1 MSIQNISS
9 TAIREI
15 TGNAARLMR
24 QDPATSPAKH
34 ADNVTLSAAGLRALS
49 SEQEAGVS
57 GAGGK
62 VSLDTNQGVV
72 NQDIESFLVDNKAK
86 SNGEL
91 PPLLMPSQ
99 RNIDALSG
107 YLSAKFPGFL
117 SANGIPYA
125 PEQITYDSAGQVQF
139 PADYPYAKELK
150 QALQESPV
158 MANALSWSVGLSQ
171 SKALL
176 DEGVR
181 FQQEYLNA
189 SPQQLGA
196 VLARH
201 AQLLSGNAPAPQAAI
216 SFSPTGEVRL
226 TVDGKPQSA

>member
-1 MSIQNISS
+1 MNIQNISS
-9 TAIREI
+9 TAYREA
-15 TGNAARLMR
+15 TADAARLMR
-24 QDPATSPAKH
+24 QDPASLPAKY
-34 ADNVTLSAAGLRALS
+34 ADKVTLSAAGLWALS
-49 SEQEAGVS
+49 SDQEATAS
-57 GAGGK
+57 TTGGK
-62 VSLDTNQGVV
+62 VALDTDQGVV
-72 NQDIESFLVDNKAK
+72 TQDVESFLANNQANT
-86 SNGEL
+86 NGEL

-125 PEQITYDSAGQVQF
+125 PAQITYDSAGQAQF
-139 PADYPYAKELK
+139 PADYPYAKELRE
-150 QALQESPV
+150 ALQKSPAI
-158 MANALSWSVGLSQ
+158 ANALSWSVGLSE

-181 FQQEYLNA
+181 FQQEYLSA

-201 AQLLSGNAPAPQAAI
+201 SQLLSGNAPAPQAAI

-226 TVDGKPQSA
+226 MVDGKPQNA

>member
-1 MSIQNISS
+1 MNIQNVNNS
-9 TAIREI
+9 AFRET
-15 TGNAARLMR
+15 TGNVARFMR
-24 QDPATSPAKH
+24 QDSAIPAAKN
-34 ADNVTLSAAGLRALS
+34 ADSVTLSAAGLWALS
-49 SEQEAGVS
+49 SEQEAGPS
-57 GAGGK
+57 TSAEK

-72 NQDIESFLVDNKAK
+72 THDIESFLAGNQATA
-86 SNGEL
+86 NGEL

-125 PEQITYDSAGQVQF
+125 PAQITYDSAGQAQF
-139 PADYPYAKELK
+139 PADYPYAKELRD
-150 QALQESPV
+150 ALQKSPV
-158 MANALSWSVGLSQ
+158 IANALSWSVGLSE

-201 AQLLSGNAPAPQAAI
+201 SQLLSGNAPAPQAAI

-226 TVDGKPQSA
+226 MVDGKPQNA